1 MLQTSCT
8 IALMA
13 APLVLTDAP
22 APPAA
27 APESTTAIVVAA
39 LPAAPTESRATNRT
53 ARAESESA
61 KSKYKFEAVEYK
73 TRDKQMVHA
82 AFFAPRKK
90 GKSPAALLVHD
101 AGGESTALYSL
112 ADNLQRKGFAVL
124 VPDLRGHGE
133 SITESCDWS
142 KTTDA
147 EAQMRLW
154 NYSMRDLE
162 ASTEYLRNQDRVHNA
177 NLSMVGV
184 GAGSLLAARYAI
196 HDENAR
202 SVVVIEPQDES
213 YGFNMGK
220 DIIELGGLPVLI
232 MATKEGRQLA
242 LRIKDAA
249 ANGNDGL
256 EYVSVKS
263 LKPKEDDDIFSDR
276 RLAGEVTK
284 FLREEAMPK
293 R

>member
-1 MLQTSCT
+1 MLQTPCT

-22 APPAA
+22 AQPAA
-27 APESTTAIVVAA
+27 APESPTAIVAAA
-39 LPAAPTESRATNRT
+39 LPAASTESRATSRT
-53 ARAESESA
+53 ERAESESA
-61 KSKYKFEAVEYK
+61 KSKYKFEDVEYK

-82 AFFAPRKK
+82 AYFAPRKK
-90 GKSPAALLVHD
+90 GKAPAALLVHN
-101 AGGESTALYSL
+101 AGGDSAALYSL

-162 ASTEYLRNQDRVHNA
+162 ASTEYLRDQDQVHNA

-202 SVVVIEPQDES
+202 AVVVIDPQDES

-220 DIIELGGLPVLI
+220 DITELGGLPVLI
-232 MATKEGRQLA
+232 MATKEGRQVA
-242 LRIKDAA
+242 LRIKGAA
-249 ANGNDGL
+249 ADGNDGL
-256 EYVSVKS
+256 DYVSVKS
-263 LKPKEDDDIFSDR
+263 LKPKKDDDIFSDK

>member
-1 MLQTSCT
+1 MLQTPCT

-27 APESTTAIVVAA
+27 APEAPTAIVAAA
-39 LPAAPTESRATNRT
+39 LPAAPTESRTK
-53 ARAESESA
+53 RAESESA

-73 TRDKQMVHA
+73 TRDKQIVHA
-82 AFFAPRKK
+82 AYFAPRKK
-90 GKSPAALLVHD
+90 GKAPAALLVHD
-101 AGGESTALYSL
+101 AGGDSTALYSL

-162 ASTEYLRNQDRVHNA
+162 ASTEYLRDQDKVHNA

-202 SVVVIEPQDES
+202 AVVVIDPQDES

-220 DIIELGGLPVLI
+220 DITELGGLPVLI

-242 LRIKDAA
+242 LRIKGAA
-249 ANGNDGL
+249 ADGNDGL
-256 EYVSVKS
+256 DYVSVKS
-263 LKPKEDDDIFSDR
+263 LKPKEDDDIFSDK